1 VPVRLGLSGQCGA
14 PTLPCPV
21 AAGVPPAGRIRSRHA
36 CHYRSSF
43 ARVLLLY
50 GSMRRHIGGLLAGIL
65 LVIFGFSGC
74 AYMTK
79 NGRQQMAY
87 RHYVRKHIRQNQRRI
102 ARAQASANRTLMQK
116 LKLAV
121 PSKPIVNA
129 SVEEAGPTSDPAD
142 PAPPAPGQTIDELPG
157 P

>member
-1 VPVRLGLSGQCGA
+1 
-14 PTLPCPV
+14 
-21 AAGVPPAGRIRSRHA
+21 
-36 CHYRSSF
+36 
-43 ARVLLLY
+43 
-50 GSMRRHIGGLLAGIL
+50 MRRHIGGLLAVIL

-87 RHYVRKHIRQNQRRI
+87 RHYVQKHMRQNQRRI
-102 ARAQASANRTLMQK
+102 ARAQARAQASANRTLMQK

-121 PSKPIVNA
+121 PSDPIVNA

-142 PAPPAPGQTIDELPG
+142 PAPPAPGQTIDKLPG